1 MDEVAYMQI
10 HEEYE
15 KRIQDLERRIRTL
28 ESVINGTS
36 RNKPGRVPL
45 LSAELKS
52 EVIRKHDVGS
62 SYADLAKEYG
72 VSKTTIYNVCKGK
85 KKFTIPVQR

>member
-1 MDEVAYMQI
+1 MQI

-36 RNKPGRVPL
+36 RNKPGRIPL
-45 LSAELKS
+45 LSADSKS
-52 EVIRKHDVGS
+52 EVIRKHDAGS
-62 SYADLAKEYG
+62 SYASLAAEYG
-72 VSKTTIYNVCKGK
+72 VSKTTIYNLCKGK
-85 KKFTIPVQR
+85 KRFMIPVQ